1 MKRRIGQATIIPSAV
16 YAPKLLELLDRR
28 SCGAIAV
35 HAPHPEIRK
44 TIHSEPSQGQ
54 NK

>member
-1 MKRRIGQATIIPSAV
+1 MKRLIGQATIIPSAV
-16 YAPKLLELLDRR
+16 YAPKLLGLLDHR
-28 SCGAIAV
+28 SYGAIAV

-44 TIHSEPSQGQ
+44 TIHSEPSQGL